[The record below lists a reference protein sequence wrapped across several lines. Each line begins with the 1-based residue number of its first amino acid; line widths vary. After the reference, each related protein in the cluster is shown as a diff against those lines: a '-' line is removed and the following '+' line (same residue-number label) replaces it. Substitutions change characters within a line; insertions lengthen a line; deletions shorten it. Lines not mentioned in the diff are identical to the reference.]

1 MPGNL
6 RVLAITTSALLM
18 LSGCG
23 KGAPPPAG
31 KTAGA
36 QVLPGTIS
44 DAMINL
50 DQSQSQPLL
59 QPVQRTRT
67 TASEI
72 MGDNA
77 SDASDDPAAPDA
89 AQSASPAPDKPKA
102 APAE

>member
-1 MPGNL
+1 MPGNPGF
-6 RVLAITTSALLM
+6 LAIATSALLV

-23 KGAPPPAG
+23 KGAPPSAG

-77 SDASDDPAAPDA
+77 SDASGDPAAPDA
-89 AQSASPAPDKPKA
+89 AQSASPAADKPKA